1 MSRTPARRGHINWR
15 PFAPDAP
22 FPPPPPRPPP
32 RPFARDFT
40 TSSRDTKQR
49 ARVRRTGRTPLLR
62 PAWFIREPRVEWE
75 GSVRKRFCP
84 FPHPLH
90 LPSSS
95 RAETENRRPKF
106 SHSPPFYRVRGSKS
120 AKGATRA
127 RPAISAPSGQ
137 RYASGKRTRGGSV
150 RSTDSSAWLF
160 SCPLF
165 HSFEF
170 IERGASSV
178 CANHICPL
186 SFPSVSLDEID
197 ERFGGFTIFRE
208 MERGNRLERYI
219 YSFSFYFRRMDR
231 WLVDF
236 KKWWFI
242 FSAFL
247 FIFSSKQRRRKCKE
261 NVYFFHFDL
270 RGRLL
275 VFYCLYCSISWIL
288 WIYSPFYFIFPYIS
302 FEGCVDFER
311 RRINLILKENAC
323 DDLWI
328 ADFEKLEDTRRI
340 FIWVILIRQGQSRN
354 LVKVK

>member
-236 KKWWFI
+236 KKWWFVVVI

-261 NVYFFHFDL
+261 NVYFFHFDP

-275 VFYCLYCSISWIL
+275 VFYCFVAFPGYCEYILLFILYFL
-288 WIYSPFYFIFPYIS
+288 IYPSK
-302 FEGCVDFER
+302 DA
-311 RRINLILKENAC
+311 LILKDEG
-323 DDLWI
+323 
-328 ADFEKLEDTRRI
+328 
-340 FIWVILIRQGQSRN
+340 LI
-354 LVKVK
+354 